1 MVSRIASFI
10 NQFPIE
16 LASSRSISIVLAL
29 TGFLFSSPI
38 LSAQNTYD
46 PWLIYRSLALD
57 DLKMALAQ
65 IDQRLET
72 LTVEVARS
80 EKLVRSGASPQAEL
94 MELSGEWQI
103 RSAERD
109 DLLGLIGWMEYLQ
122 RVSTLNTVPD
132 ETEYFEKLTGL
143 LKPRV
148 AHASAITSLSEK
160 RYAMLT
166 KLRERRAISAEEFE
180 RAADEL
186 GEAKLRQLLYQ
197 SQYLSAQYALEVR
210 HSKRVYD
217 ESAAL
222 ALAQSVRDSRI
233 RLWERVLETT
243 SHRITRLS
251 AMKERGIA
259 PQAELDAAT
268 ASQNTIKKALEDA
281 KKAVVEPH
289 PAPGQLKRPRNQNI

>member
-1 MVSRIASFI
+1 MVSRIASFLNRFSFNLPARRPLSI
-10 NQFPIE
+10 AMAFLCHPLFTPI
-16 LASSRSISIVLAL
+16 I
-29 TGFLFSSPI
+29 
-38 LSAQNTYD
+38 SAQNTYD

-57 DLKMALAQ
+57 DLKMALSQ
-65 IDQRLET
+65 IDQRLEM
-72 LTVEVARS
+72 LTVEVSRS
-80 EKLVRSGASPQAEL
+80 EKLVRSGASPQSEL
-94 MELSGEWQI
+94 MELSGEQQI
-103 RSAERD
+103 RSAERA
-109 DLLGLIGWMEYLQ
+109 DLQGLIGWMEYLQ
-122 RVSTLNTVPD
+122 RVSILNTVPD

-180 RAADEL
+180 RAADDL

-210 HSKRVYD
+210 NSKRVYD

-243 SHRITRLS
+243 SHRISRLS

-268 ASQNTIKKALEDA
+268 ASQNTIRKALEDA
-281 KKAVVEPH
+281 KKARIDPH
-289 PAPGQLKRPRNQNI
+289 PAPGHLKRPPNQNI